1 MNGPIKV
8 NDLIDTFLMT
18 NSRFLC
24 DYDIINY
31 INEHRLYEIY
41 GKQELETIAECIIS
55 IHEGFR
61 AFNHCLHHA
70 TITIPDNEFFEDQI
84 DKLIDRELKEI
95 DNVNLELVSKQMA
108 SCLLEHYKDTLRYM
122 AGIVLTEDE
131 SFALY
136 EGQS

>member
-8 NDLIDTFLMT
+8 NDLFDTLVMT

-31 INEHRLYEIY
+31 INERRMYEVY
-41 GKQELETIAECIIS
+41 SKQELEMIARSVIS

-61 AFNHCLHHA
+61 AFNRCLHQA
-70 TITIPDNEFFEDQI
+70 SITIPDNEFFEDQI

-95 DNVNLELVSKQMA
+95 GAPKLETISKQMA

-122 AGIVLTEDE
+122 AGIVLSEDE
-131 SFALY
+131 SFAY
-136 EGQS
+136 EVQS